1 MKALRNVNQVELTNI
16 PKLGTLTLRAAFV
29 NVREG
34 WVKNASQ
41 LEELKELK
49 GRVKGEKRPSSPAK
63 APSPARKLVT
73 VEEQCPTPAPSPA
86 PAPFPVKEK
95 NDGNRWASV
104 TRARGTR
111 KEVSIGSANEL
122 MRLERGVEVIEVKS
136 NSCNN
141 ELESLDLSRFVNLR
155 EFIVGDK
162 SFEGVEEVDLI
173 GLNRL
178 ERVVIGK
185 NCFSHKKSENEDKD
199 KDKDEDEDDNTHFY
213 VKRCE
218 RLKELKIGSMS
229 CFCYNVFEIE
239 DDDSLEVIELGEMG
253 ELLSCP
259 FMLSSLVMKSKYNE
273 M

>member
-73 VEEQCPTPAPSPA
+73 VEEPSAPAPSPA
-86 PAPFPVKEK
+86 PAPCPVKEN

-199 KDKDEDEDDNTHFY
+199 KDEDEDDNTHFY

-218 RLKELKIGSMS
+218 RLKELKIGSMT

-239 DDDSLEVIELGEMG
+239 DDDSLEVIEIGEMN
-253 ELLSCP
+253 ELLSGS
-259 FMLSSLVMKSKYNE
+259 FMFSSLVMNSKYNE
-273 M
+273 V

>member
-63 APSPARKLVT
+63 AP
-73 VEEQCPTPAPSPA
+73 TPAPC
-86 PAPFPVKEK
+86 PVKEN
-95 NDGNRWASV
+95 NDANRWASV

-162 SFEGVEEVDLI
+162 CFEGVEEVDLI
-173 GLNRL
+173 GLNQL

-185 NCFSHKKSENEDKD
+185 SCFSHKKSKNEDKD
-199 KDKDEDEDDNTHFY
+199 EDEDEDDNTHFY

-218 RLKELKIGSMS
+218 RLKELKIGSMT

-239 DDDSLEVIELGEMG
+239 DDDSLEVIEIGEMN
-253 ELLSCP
+253 ELLSGS
-259 FMLSSLVMKSKYNE
+259 FMFSSLVMNSKYNE
-273 M
+273 V

>member
-1 MKALRNVNQVELTNI
+1 MNSLTVMVGGMKALRNVNQVELTNI

-49 GRVKGEKRPSSPAK
+49 GRVKGENRPSSPAK

-86 PAPFPVKEK
+86 PAPCPVKEN

-111 KEVSIGSANEL
+111 KEVSIGSVNEL

-178 ERVVIGK
+178 ERVVVGQNSFTIK
-185 NCFSHKKSENEDKD
+185 NWTVVMPVHRFCL
-199 KDKDEDEDDNTHFY
+199 
-213 VKRCE
+213 KRCDNM
-218 RLKELKIGSMS
+218 RELVIGRESFRNYS
-229 CFCYNVFEIE
+229 VCEIE
-239 DDDSLEVIELGEMG
+239 EMPSLEVIEMG
-253 ELLSCP
+253 ELGELGRN
-259 FMLSSLVMKSKYNE
+259 FVAASLELRSE
-273 M
+273 IDGR